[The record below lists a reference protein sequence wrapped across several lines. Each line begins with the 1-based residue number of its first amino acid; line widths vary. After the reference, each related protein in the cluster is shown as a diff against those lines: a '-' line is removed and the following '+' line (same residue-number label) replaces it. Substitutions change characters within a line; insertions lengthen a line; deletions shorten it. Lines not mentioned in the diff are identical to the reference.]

1 MFKTITTLFRAQ
13 VAEAEEAI
21 FDANATRLLEQRIR
35 EANAAFET
43 GKRDLAMVLAEEAGE
58 RRLAAD
64 IGLRIAEDEA
74 AAVRALDA
82 GKEAEAERLA
92 ERIAGLSDDLKAHEM
107 AAADCAEAAHRIRKS
122 LESNARLLGEL
133 RRGLATAKAAAAVN
147 RANQRSLSAA
157 GVSDSAI
164 QEARRTLERIRV
176 RQSEQRDF
184 DEAMD
189 RVERD
194 PSLKAPGASSVPR
207 VGMTDPSDV
216 LNRLK
221 ARSGGGGAGAS
232 GSGQTATTS

>member
-1 MFKTITTLFRAQ
+1 MFKTITTLFQAQ

-35 EANAAFET
+35 EANAAFEA
-43 GKRDLAMVLAEEAGE
+43 GKRDLAMVLAEESGE
-58 RRLAAD
+58 RRLAAE
-64 IGLRIAEDEA
+64 IGTRIAEEEA

-82 GKEAEAERLA
+82 GNEAEAERLA
-92 ERIAGLSDDLKAHEM
+92 ERLAGLSDDLKAHDL
-107 AAADCAEAAHRIRKS
+107 AASDCADAARRIRKS

-133 RRGLATAKAAAAVN
+133 RRGLATAKAAAAVD
-147 RANQRSLSAA
+147 RANQRSLKSA

-184 DEAMD
+184 AEAMD

-194 PSLKAPGASSVPR
+194 PTLKAPGASVVPR
-207 VGMTDPSDV
+207 VPVTDPKAV
-216 LNRLK
+216 LDRLK
-221 ARSGGGGAGAS
+221 ARRGTAVGSEKTADCAS
-232 GSGQTATTS
+232 T